1 MRKKTDYWQEV
12 VSICASGSRG
22 FCLLLLL
29 LASVCWTA
37 CQQEPPSHQAIES
50 SSTDAKFLKRKSK
63 SPKAPTK
70 PSAALLISTIEKGD
84 RAEVRHLLARGADP
98 AEHGP
103 DGRTGLHAFFS
114 PKNWRIDPDLLQDLL
129 EAGCN
134 LNARDARGATPLHL
148 AVRRGRLGLIK
159 TLLLRG
165 ASTAVQDKEG
175 RTLLH
180 SALEHNQD
188 KVLQYFL
195 EHDLSANVADAEG
208 RTPLHLARDQNSP
221 DNAFLLVAFGADP
234 RKPDAYG
241 DSPLP
246 WLTQRCVQL
255 MAELPSENELIDHP
269 CARIPELRSP
279 ALHMAVAQGQERQVK
294 GLLRAGADPL
304 ALYSLLPEMNVAG
317 TALHAAAVGGHLDS
331 LNLLLNKHIS
341 VDKPDAAGWTALH
354 RAVWK
359 NHEPI
364 VRRLLIAKANPTK
377 KTRSGSNAY
386 DLAEQRG
393 YTNILKIL
401 KEASPKSRGK

>member
-1 MRKKTDYWQEV
+1 MRRKTYSWQEA
-12 VSICASGSRG
+12 VSICAPDTRG

-50 SSTDAKFLKRKSK
+50 PSTDANFRKRNSK
-63 SPKAPTK
+63 LPQAPAN

-84 RAEVRHLLARGADP
+84 RAKVRHLLALGADP

-114 PKNWRIDPDLLQDLL
+114 PKNWSIDPDLLKDLL

-134 LNARDARGATPLHL
+134 LNARDAGGATPLHL
-148 AVRRGRLGLIK
+148 AVRRGHLGLIK
-159 TLLLRG
+159 TLLLSG

-195 EHDLSANVADAEG
+195 EHNLSANLANAEG
-208 RTPLHLARDQNSP
+208 RTPLHLARDQNNP

-246 WLTQRCVQL
+246 WLTQRCLQL
-255 MAELPSENELIDHP
+255 MVKIPTENELIDHP

-279 ALHMAVAQGQERQVK
+279 ALHMAVAQGQERLAQ

-304 ALYSLLPEMNVAG
+304 ALYALIPEMNVAA

-331 LNLLLNKHIS
+331 LNLLLKKNIP
-341 VDKPDAAGWTALH
+341 VDTPDAAGWTALH

-364 VRRLLIAKANPTK
+364 IRRLLTAKANPK
-377 KTRSGSNAY
+377 QKTRSGSNAY

-393 YTNILKIL
+393 YINILKIL
-401 KEASPKSRGK
+401 KEASPKYRAK